1 MDNNLIQIVSHN
13 LNLKKLKKYKTDIF
27 TIFSQRK
34 VIIEKADTENIDTE
48 ITIKIPKSCTLFVA
62 TNFEGQEIQKII
74 GPCKKRLWLTLL
86 NQSYFEEYILNKGD
100 IIGYIVIDPP
110 NAFKVEY
117 IAKEKP
123 SRQPRQKNIQITI
136 FPKTGRST
144 GKNSSKRKKI
154 SRRGYRRQTEGFLNR
169 YDFAYAGRDTV
180 NQVGKAAPKITLQAT
195 REIDK
200 IAKQRIN
207 QIIRSGSS
215 EIERVAPKII
225 RGAIE
230 EVYKTPFRLL
240 GNLGKKQFRKIKRK
254 LFK

>member
-1 MDNNLIQIVSHN
+1 MLW
-13 LNLKKLKKYKTDIF
+13 
-27 TIFSQRK
+27 
-34 VIIEKADTENIDTE
+34 
-48 ITIKIPKSCTLFVA
+48 
-62 TNFEGQEIQKII
+62 
-74 GPCKKRLWLTLL
+74 KR
-86 NQSYFEEYILNKGD
+86 NPRG
-100 IIGYIVIDPP
+100 GYG
-110 NAFKVEY
+110 
-117 IAKEKP
+117 
-123 SRQPRQKNIQITI
+123 RKNIQITI
-136 FPKTGRST
+136 YPKTGRNA

-154 SRRGYRRQTEGFLNR
+154 SRRGRRQTGGFLNR

-240 GNLGKKQFRKIKRK
+240 GNLGKKQFQKIKRK